1 MHKQSEAGTLND
13 IGHPSPWVCHY
24 TLSLLT
30 IIYALNYLDRN
41 IFSIV
46 LQSIKQELVLSDT
59 AMGLLGGLV
68 FAAFYATLGIPIAW
82 LADRYNRRNIITIG
96 LSVWSFM
103 TVLTGMVIN
112 LWQLVVT
119 RFLMGAGE
127 ACCNPPAN
135 SMVADLYDKDR
146 RGTAVSILVSGS
158 SIGVFI
164 GYLAGGWLNEL
175 YGWRMVYFIAGAPG
189 LIIALLFWLTVKEPK
204 RGSTEGAGT
213 SLSISSFRETMAFF
227 IHSKTYL
234 FVVIG
239 GCIMGVHVMGNA
251 IWYPAFMERVH
262 GLHSGEIGTYLAIS
276 RGPIGVLGIFLG
288 GYLTD
293 RLGRHDERWRVLVP
307 ALCCLLIV
315 PAEIVFLFSDTLWIA
330 LSGMI
335 AAGFIGAMYNGPIF
349 AIVLAVAR
357 VRMRA
362 MAIALFLFL
371 GNLVGQTLGPLGIG
385 YVNDILKPT
394 MGEHAI
400 RYSLLLGPISGVIGF
415 ILIGMASRYVARDVR
430 NALQPGSTR
439 KI

>member
-1 MHKQSEAGTLND
+1 MQNQSGEGGVNN
-13 IGHPSPWVCHY
+13 IGRPSPWICHY

-30 IIYALNYLDRN
+30 LIYALNFLDRN

-68 FAAFYATLGIPIAW
+68 FAAFYATLGIPVAW
-82 LADRYNRRNIITIG
+82 LADRFSRRNIITIG
-96 LSVWSFM
+96 LSVWSLM

-112 LWQLVVT
+112 LWQLATT

-127 ACCNPPAN
+127 ACCNPPAS
-135 SMVADLYDKDR
+135 SMVADLYSKDR
-146 RGTAVSILVSGS
+146 RGTAMSILVSGS
-158 SIGVFI
+158 SIGIFI

-189 LIIALLFWLTVKEPK
+189 LIIALLFWITVKEPR
-204 RGSTEGAGT
+204 RGSTEKAGAT
-213 SLSISSFRETMAFF
+213 LSMSSFRETMAFF
-227 IHSKTYL
+227 LHSKTYL

-239 GCIMGVHVMGNA
+239 GCIMGVHVFGNA

-262 GLHSGEIGTYLAIS
+262 GLQSGEIGTYLAIG
-276 RGPIGVLGIFLG
+276 RGPVGVLGIFLG
-288 GYLTD
+288 GYLAD
-293 RLGRHDERWRVLVP
+293 RLGRRDERWRVWVP
-307 ALCCLLIV
+307 ALCCLLVV
-315 PAEIVFLFSDTLWIA
+315 PAEMVFLFSDTLWIA

-335 AAGFIGAMYNGPIF
+335 VAGFISAMYNGPIF

-362 MAIALFLFL
+362 MAIALFLFF

-385 YVNDILKPT
+385 YVNDILKPS
-394 MGEHAI
+394 MGDHAI
-400 RYSLLLGPISGVIGF
+400 RYSLLLGPASAVIAF
-415 ILIGMASRYVARDVR
+415 ILIWMASRYVVSDVR
-430 NALQPGSTR
+430 NAV
-439 KI
+439 